1 MSYKEQYLDP
11 RWQKKRLEVLDR
23 DEWCCQRC
31 YDNESTLHV
40 HHRYYIKK
48 TAIWDYPLEAFLTL
62 CEECHEYETTTRK
75 ASEESLLFALR
86 KKFLSAEVD
95 FIAIE
100 IHNMK
105 LLHTSEIVA
114 SVYAWA
120 IETPEIQRELIDRF
134 FESLRMGK
142 SRKIDNEKKPSVP
155 ILS

>member
-1 MSYKEQYLDP
+1 MWDKEQYLDP

-23 DEWCCQRC
+23 DEWCCQGC

-100 IHNMK
+100 NTQH
-105 LLHTSEIVA
+105 
-114 SVYAWA
+114 
-120 IETPEIQRELIDRF
+120 ETFAYIRNCSFCVCLGNRN
-134 FESLRMGK
+134 S
-142 SRKIDNEKKPSVP
+142 
-155 ILS
+155 